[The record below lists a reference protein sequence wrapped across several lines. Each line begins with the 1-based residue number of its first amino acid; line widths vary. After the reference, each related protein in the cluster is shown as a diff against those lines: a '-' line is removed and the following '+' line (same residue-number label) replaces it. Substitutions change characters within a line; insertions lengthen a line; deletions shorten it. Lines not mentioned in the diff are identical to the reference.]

1 MFMIHWAK
9 VLWVSD
15 IRIYFCKMAGI
26 LGIRTKHI
34 PSAATSQ
41 PAGFTS
47 PEPITWMDGD
57 LCRWT
62 WVPTKFCKHPS
73 IFPAKSTPHKNWPQL
88 GWWKDTTC
96 CTILQ
101 NNQVLILWKLVNS
114 HVFRLFLLYM
124 PTEKLDLLQIHRS
137 INTE

>member
-34 PSAATSQ
+34 HLQQ
-41 PAGFTS
+41 PASQLALHHQNQLPGWTETS
-47 PEPITWMDGD
+47 AHGHGSQ
-57 LCRWT
+57 LN
-62 WVPTKFCKHPS
+62 FAS
-73 IFPAKSTPHKNWPQL
+73 IQVFFQLNPPHKKWPQL

-96 CTILQ
+96 RTILQ

-114 HVFRLFLLYM
+114 HVFRWFLLYM